1 MTKRIKI
8 FLFLIIFLATILR
21 FWQIDKYPAG
31 FNADEASYGYNAYS
45 LILTGRDE
53 HGESWPI
60 HLKSFADYKPAGTA
74 YLAIPFIKLFGL
86 REISVRLPSLLA
98 GVASVLIIFLLVQEL
113 FGSSFLSLLTS
124 FFLAIS
130 PWHIHFSRGAWESNL
145 GTTFMLLGVWL
156 FYKGF
161 KNPKYYLL
169 SILNFIFSMY
179 TYHTPRVVIPFL
191 GLFLIIFFRKQ
202 VFKNFPPKA
211 DPSQRLVRLWSTPW
225 VEKWVL
231 ISGILGIILI
241 FPLVLSFL
249 GPAGSARFS
258 GVSVFSDVG
267 PVWQVNRLRGEHPDM
282 TALPVKILHNRPI
295 VYLLR
300 IGQNWLSHFDGT
312 FLFVMGDGIKRS
324 NSPEMGELYLFDLVF
339 ILAGIYFLIKLRP
352 KNYLFVF
359 FWLLVAPMA
368 ASLTFQSPNALRA
381 HNMVI
386 PLVIISAYGFYNLL
400 LLIKKKFSVVV
411 FAVGCLLL
419 AVCISWNFA
428 YYLHQYFVHYPKRYS
443 EAWEY
448 GLKELANYLW
458 PIRNNYDKVY
468 VTEQYDQP
476 YIIFLFYLQYPPE
489 KFQQEVKLTP
499 RDKFGF
505 STVRDLENIH
515 FENINW
521 DDFRGR
527 EEENLLVCGTDREIP
542 DQARIIKEIDFLNGE
557 PALQCAEI

>member
-1 MTKRIKI
+1 MKKKLKI
-8 FLFLIIFLATILR
+8 FLFLIILLATFLR
-21 FWQIDKYPAG
+21 FWQIDNYPAG

-45 LILTGRDE
+45 LILTGKDE

-98 GVASVLIIFLLVQEL
+98 GVASILILFLLIQEL
-113 FGSSFLSLLTS
+113 FGSYPLSLIAS
-124 FFLAIS
+124 FFLSIS

-156 FYKGF
+156 FLKGL
-161 KNPKYYLL
+161 KKPKF
-169 SILNFIFSMY
+169 FIFSIFSLASSMY
-179 TYHTPRVVIPFL
+179 TYHTPRVVIPLL
-191 GLFLIIFFRKQ
+191 GFFLIIFFRKQ
-202 VFKNFPPKA
+202 VFKH
-211 DPSQRLVRLWSTPW
+211 L
-225 VEKWVL
+225 KWVVICAL
-231 ISGILGIILI
+231 IGMVLI
-241 FPLVLSFL
+241 TPLVLSFF

-267 PVWQVNRLRGEHPDM
+267 PVWRVNRLRGEHPDM
-282 TALPVKILHNRPI
+282 TAVSVKILHNRPI
-295 VYLLR
+295 IYALR
-300 IGQNWLSHFDGT
+300 IGQNWLSHFGGT

-324 NSPEMGELYLFDLVF
+324 NPPEMGELYLFDF
-339 ILAGIYFLIKLRP
+339 ILILVGLYFLMKIRP

-359 FWLLVAPMA
+359 FWLLVAPIA

-381 HNMVI
+381 HNLVI
-386 PLVIISAYGFYNLL
+386 PLVIVSAYGFYH
-400 LLIKKKFSVVV
+400 LLIYLKKKFSLSLFVV
-411 FAVGCLLL
+411 CLIFFILF
-419 AVCISWNFA
+419 ISWNTA
-428 YYLHQYFVHYPKRYS
+428 YYLHQYFIHYPKAYP

-448 GLKELANYLW
+448 GIRELVDYLW
-458 PIRNNYDKVY
+458 PIRNNYSKVY

-505 STVRDLENIH
+505 STVREFDNFH

-521 DDFRGR
+521 DDFRDR
-527 EEENLLVCGTDREIP
+527 EKENILVCGTDEEIP
-542 DQARIIKEIDFLNGE
+542 DQAGIVKEIAFLNGE
-557 PALQCAEI
+557 PAFQCAEIK

>member
-1 MTKRIKI
+1 MTKKIWI
-8 FLFLIIFLATILR
+8 FLFLIILLAAILR

-45 LILTGRDE
+45 LILTGKDE

-86 REISVRLPSLLA
+86 REISVRLPSLLT

-113 FGSSFLSLLTS
+113 FGSSSLSLLTAL
-124 FFLAIS
+124 FLAIS
-130 PWHIHFSRGAWESNL
+130 PWHIHFSRGAWETNL
-145 GTTFMLLGVWL
+145 ATTFMLLGIWL
-156 FYKGF
+156 FFKGL
-161 KNPKYYLL
+161 KKPKFFVF
-169 SILNFIFSMY
+169 SILSLVSSMY
-179 TYHTPRVVIPFL
+179 TYHTPRVVIPLLGAFL
-191 GLFLIIFFRKQ
+191 VIFFRKQ
-202 VFKNFPPKA
+202 LFKH
-211 DPSQRLVRLWSTPW
+211 L
-225 VEKWVL
+225 KWVVVCAL
-231 ISGILGIILI
+231 IGMILI
-241 FPLVLSFL
+241 TPLALSFF

-267 PVWQVNRLRGEHPDM
+267 PVWQVNRLRGEHLDM
-282 TALPVKILHNRPI
+282 TALPARILHNRPI
-295 VYLLR
+295 IYALR
-300 IGQNWLSHFDGT
+300 IAQNWLSHFDGT
-312 FLFVMGDGIKRS
+312 FLFILGDGIKRS
-324 NSPEMGELYLFDLVF
+324 NSPDMGELYLFDLVF
-339 ILAGIYFLIKLRP
+339 ILAGVYFSMKFRP

-386 PLVIISAYGFYNLL
+386 PLIIISSYGFYHLVIS
-400 LLIKKKFSVVV
+400 IKEKLSSKLFVDCLP
-411 FAVGCLLL
+411 AKALATAGCLLF
-419 AVCISWNFA
+419 AVVISWNFA
-428 YYLHQYFVHYPKRYS
+428 DCLHQYFVHYPKRYP

-448 GLKELANYLW
+448 GLKELVDYVW

-476 YIIFLFYLQYPPE
+476 YIIFLFYLKYPPE
-489 KFQQEVKLTP
+489 KFQQEVVLTP
-499 RDKFGF
+499 RGKFGF

-521 DDFRGR
+521 DDFRKR
-527 EEENLLVCGTDREIP
+527 EKEDLLICGTDEEIP
-542 DQARIIKEIDFLNGE
+542 DQVKIIKEIYFLNGK
-557 PALQCAEI
+557 PAFQCVKIEK